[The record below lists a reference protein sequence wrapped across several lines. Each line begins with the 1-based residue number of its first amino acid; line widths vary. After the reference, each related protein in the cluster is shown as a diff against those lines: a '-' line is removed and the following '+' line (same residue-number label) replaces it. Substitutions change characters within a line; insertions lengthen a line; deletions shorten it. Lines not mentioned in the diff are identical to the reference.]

1 MIIFFFTSQCGSTS
15 VIFFWP
21 QIKFQNYT
29 LHRTLLKD
37 HPYSTQNATERMKA
51 SGKYSTRDLLQIE
64 LFPRHDTKIN
74 ILGIAKITSLKEFVY
89 NSLRKFLIESS
100 VSESVANFNSL
111 QVFLCKFLRRAVVS
125 EKCRSLQNLSLSDSF
140 QKNLDY
146 RKLRQGDE
154 YSKKVTEEVMETLS
168 VIYIFHKVIEELTF
182 LIKSC

>member
-1 MIIFFFTSQCGSTS
+1 M
-15 VIFFWP
+15 
-21 QIKFQNYT
+21 
-29 LHRTLLKD
+29 
-37 HPYSTQNATERMKA
+37 
-51 SGKYSTRDLLQIE
+51 
-64 LFPRHDTKIN
+64 
-74 ILGIAKITSLKEFVY
+74 
-89 NSLRKFLIESS
+89 RKFLIESS
-100 VSESVANFNSL
+100 VSESVADFNSL

-146 RKLRQGDE
+146 RNE